1 MNNGFYWPDSLD
13 IQRTTQKQY
22 ILAGKEWHKMPKPV
36 LAIVGRPNVGKSSF
50 FNRLIGEQVAIVED
64 QPGTTRDRIYGS
76 TEWNGVTFSVIDTGG
91 MVLGLAAEPGTG
103 PQGEVTEEDI
113 ARRTREQ
120 AEAAIHE
127 ADVILLMVDAKT
139 GLTSTDSEIA
149 DILRKSEKPV
159 IVAANKA
166 DSEERRLN
174 AVEFYALGL
183 GEPIPISSKHSINTG
198 DLLDQVVDAFPK
210 EAAEEEEEDQEV
222 KIAIVGRPNVGKSRL
237 LNAILG
243 QERVIVS
250 DEPGTTRDAIDTR
263 FEYTEGES
271 EDAVNYDLTLIDT
284 AGIRKRGRIDQGIE
298 RYSVIRTLKAIQ
310 RADVVLMVIDATEG
324 ITAQDTHI
332 AGYILDEVKGM
343 VLVVN
348 KWDLVEKDSNTIYEY
363 TAHLRQ
369 ELSFIPY
376 VTFVFISAKF
386 GQRVT
391 KVLPVA
397 LSVARERMK
406 RVSTGQLNKLMKE
419 AVDAHP
425 PASKPGKW
433 VKFYYATQA
442 DVKPPTFVFFTND
455 ADSVHF
461 SYKRYLENQ
470 LRGAFGFEGTP
481 IKLIFRTR
489 QHTD

>member
-1 MNNGFYWPDSLD
+1 
-13 IQRTTQKQY
+13 
-22 ILAGKEWHKMPKPV
+22 MPKPV

-64 QPGTTRDRIYGS
+64 QPGTTRDRIYGD
-76 TEWNGVTFSVIDTGG
+76 TEWNGVEFTVIDTGG
-91 MVLGLAAEPGTG
+91 MVLGGMAEPGTG
-103 PQGEVTEEDI
+103 PQGEVTEEDVMQ
-113 ARRTREQ
+113 RTREQ
-120 AEAAIHE
+120 AETAIEE

-139 GLTSTDSEIA
+139 GLTAADSEIA
-149 DILRKSEKPV
+149 DILRQSEKPV
-159 IVAANKA
+159 ILAANKA

-198 DLLDQVVDAFPK
+198 DLLDQVVDAFPS
-210 EAAEEEEEDQEV
+210 APQTPDDEEE
-222 KIAIVGRPNVGKSRL
+222 KIRIAIVGRPNVGKSRL

-243 QERVIVS
+243 EERVIVS
-250 DEPGTTRDAIDTR
+250 AIPGTTRDAVDTP
-263 FEYTEGES
+263 FEYTEEGDEAQAH
-271 EDAVNYDLTLIDT
+271 DIVLIDT
-284 AGIRKRGRIDQGIE
+284 AGIRRRGRIDPGIE

-310 RADVVLMVIDATEG
+310 RADIVLLVIDATEG

-332 AGYILDEVKGM
+332 AGYVLEEAKGI
-343 VLVVN
+343 VLVIN

-369 ELSFIPY
+369 ELNFMPY

-386 GQRVT
+386 GQRVS
-391 KVLPVA
+391 KVLPTALKVA
-397 LSVARERMK
+397 KERTK
-406 RVSTGQLNKLMKE
+406 RISTGQLNKLVKE
-419 AVDAHP
+419 AVEAHP

-470 LRGAFGFEGTP
+470 IRGAFGFEGTP
-481 IKLIFRTR
+481 IRLVFRTR
-489 QHTD
+489 QHTE

>member
-1 MNNGFYWPDSLD
+1 
-13 IQRTTQKQY
+13 
-22 ILAGKEWHKMPKPV
+22 MPKPV

-64 QPGTTRDRIYGS
+64 QPGTTRDRIYGD
-76 TEWNGVTFSVIDTGG
+76 TEWNGVVFTVIDTGG
-91 MVLGLAAEPGTG
+91 MVLGVAAAPGTG
-103 PQGEVTEEDI
+103 PQGEVTPEDI
-113 ARRTREQ
+113 ERRTREQ
-120 AEAAIHE
+120 AEAAIEE
-127 ADVILLMVDAKT
+127 ADVILLMVDAKA
-139 GLTSTDSEIA
+139 GLTTADTDIA

-183 GEPIPISSKHSINTG
+183 GDPIPMSSKHSINTG
-198 DLLDQVVDAFPK
+198 DLLDQVVSAFPK
-210 EAAEEEEEDQEV
+210 EEEAPEDEDEKV

-250 DEPGTTRDAIDTR
+250 DQPGTTRDAIDEH
-263 FEYTEGES
+263 FEYSEGEG
-271 EDAVNYDLTLIDT
+271 EEAVKYDVTLIDT
-284 AGIRKRGRIDQGIE
+284 AGIRRRGRIDPGIE
-298 RYSVIRTLKAIQ
+298 RYSVIRTLRAIQ
-310 RADVVLMVIDATEG
+310 RADVVLLTIDATEG

-332 AGYILDEVKGM
+332 AGYVLEESKGM
-343 VLVVN
+343 VVVVN

-363 TAHLRQ
+363 TDHLRQ

-386 GQRVT
+386 GQRVN
-391 KVLPVA
+391 KVLPAAIKVA
-397 LSVARERMK
+397 KERTK
-406 RVSTGQLNKLMKE
+406 RVSTGQLNKLVKE

-442 DVKPPTFVFFTND
+442 DINPPTFVFFTND
-455 ADSVHF
+455 AENVHF

-470 LRGAFGFEGTP
+470 LRGVFGFEGTP

-489 QHTD
+489 QHTE

>member
-1 MNNGFYWPDSLD
+1 
-13 IQRTTQKQY
+13 
-22 ILAGKEWHKMPKPV
+22 
-36 LAIVGRPNVGKSSF
+36 
-50 FNRLIGEQVAIVED
+50 VED
-64 QPGTTRDRIYGS
+64 QPGTTRDRIYGD
-76 TEWNGVTFSVIDTGG
+76 TEWNGVVFTVIDTGG
-91 MVLGLAAEPGTG
+91 MVLGEAAEPGTG
-103 PQGEVTEEDI
+103 PQGEVTQEDI
-113 ARRTREQ
+113 ERRTREQ
-120 AEAAIHE
+120 AEAAIEE
-127 ADVILLMVDAKT
+127 ADVILFMVDAKA
-139 GLTSTDSEIA
+139 GLTAADSDIA
-149 DILRKSEKPV
+149 DVLRQSDKPV

-183 GEPIPISSKHSINTG
+183 GDPIPMSSKHSINTG
-198 DLLDQVVDAFPK
+198 DLLDQVVEAFPK
-210 EAAEEEEEDQEV
+210 EEEEAEEEDEKV

-250 DEPGTTRDAIDTR
+250 DVPGTTRDAIDEH
-263 FEYTEGES
+263 FEYIEGEG
-271 EDAVNYDLTLIDT
+271 EEAVKYDVTLIDT
-284 AGIRKRGRIDQGIE
+284 AGIRRRGRIDPGIE
-298 RYSVIRTLKAIQ
+298 RYSVIRTLRAIQ
-310 RADVVLMVIDATEG
+310 RADVVLLVIDATEG

-332 AGYILDEVKGM
+332 AGYVLEESKGM
-343 VLVVN
+343 VVVVN

-363 TAHLRQ
+363 TDHLRQ

-386 GQRVT
+386 GQRVN
-391 KVLPVA
+391 KVLPAAIKVA
-397 LSVARERMK
+397 KERTK
-406 RVSTGQLNKLMKE
+406 RVSTGQLNKLVKE

-442 DVKPPTFVFFTND
+442 DINPPTFVFFTND
-455 ADSVHF
+455 AENVHF

-481 IKLIFRTR
+481 VKLIFRTR
-489 QHTD
+489 QHTE